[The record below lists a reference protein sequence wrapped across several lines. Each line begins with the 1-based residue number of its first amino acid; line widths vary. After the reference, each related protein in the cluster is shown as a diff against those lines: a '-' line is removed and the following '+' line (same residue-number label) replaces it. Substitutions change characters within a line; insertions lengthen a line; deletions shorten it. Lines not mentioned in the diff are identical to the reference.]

1 MSEKSNIKVFAA
13 DHEAAHGEAESL
25 ILQAV
30 RGIRYGSVEVVIH
43 NGKVVQVERREKL
56 RLTT

>member
-1 MSEKSNIKVFAA
+1 MSEKSTISAL
-13 DHEAAHGEAESL
+13 AAHNPATAEAEAL

-30 RGIRYGSVEVVIH
+30 QGIRYGSFEVVIH

>member
-1 MSEKSNIKVFAA
+1 MSEKSNVKVFA
-13 DHEAAHGEAESL
+13 DQEVVNGEAESR

-30 RGIRYGSVEVVIH
+30 KGIRYGSVEVVIH